1 MLKEDKGVQ
10 GQRSTTSMKIGKSRV
25 HLQFPKG
32 THQQENVTVLLDH
45 SLTDISNNPDLSD
58 TSILDLF
65 NGPLGVLGQ
74 LHLESFWFHQ
84 PVNLGATSSRDS

>member
-32 THQQENVTVLLDH
+32 SHQQENVTVFLDH
-45 SLTDISNNPDLSD
+45 SLTDISNNPDLPD
-58 TSILDLF
+58 TPSLDRV
-65 NGPLGVLGQ
+65 NGSL
-74 LHLESFWFHQ
+74 
-84 PVNLGATSSRDS
+84 